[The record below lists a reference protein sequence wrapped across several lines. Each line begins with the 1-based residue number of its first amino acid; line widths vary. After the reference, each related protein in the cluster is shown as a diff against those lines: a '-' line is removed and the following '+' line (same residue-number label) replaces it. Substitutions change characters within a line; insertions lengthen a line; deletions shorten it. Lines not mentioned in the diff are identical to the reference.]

1 MSYVDTRHHRVSAT
15 RSHRLRQG
23 VLRCMLLTPHSI
35 NADHDDIDG
44 NNYDDIGENCDDDG
58 GGLRSWVAD
67 L

>member
-1 MSYVDTRHHRVSAT
+1 MWKWRWWTVDGDGQWEQLGGWFVIFN
-15 RSHRLRQG
+15 
-23 VLRCMLLTPHSI
+23 SI
-35 NADHDDIDG
+35 NDDIDD